1 MSTLARSQLS
11 GGDVLA
17 AIVVFFFGLIM
28 LLVIVGMIREAV
40 WPRQIG
46 NRMKRF
52 FGPGLK
58 LLQAHE
64 KSYPGWDLG
73 SLSRAVASFVEE
85 CCEKGSEQL
94 GSVGAANS
102 IQPLIPIEKENAL
115 AKTRPSALT
124 YERLPVDV
132 EREESFV
139 SNVLYFATV
148 KADVREE
155 ALAKAGRAGT
165 TQFTLTP
172 GGGARGSGTGA
183 ERVAIFMAQASK
195 AVETEYGCEE
205 EVVGKTAPAQAAASN
220 IQLSIACRSKEVADY
235 FFAEIE
241 RRRQELSIY
250 RGKVIEPVINGG
262 GIVTVGFRKIRPLR
276 ADELE
281 LPAAVRELI
290 DGSIVAFYQ
299 NREALRDLGVELKRG
314 VVFHSPPGTGKTSI
328 CLYLAGLLSN
338 FTVCFVSG
346 RRLLYPRELCRMA
359 RYLQPAMLIF
369 EDIDLIANE
378 RDSNQ
383 LSTVLGELMNQID
396 ECEPAEQVLFIM
408 NTNSLQRLERAV
420 RNRPGRVDQIVDI
433 PLPDAEGRKRL
444 LRLFSKGF
452 SPDEGALERVAAATD
467 GATPATLKEVVKRAA
482 VMAVARAGVG
492 RTAAQGARVRAEDL
506 LLAYEQVG
514 KMRREEG

>member
-1 MSTLARSQLS
+1 
-11 GGDVLA
+11 
-17 AIVVFFFGLIM
+17 
-28 LLVIVGMIREAV
+28 
-40 WPRQIG
+40 
-46 NRMKRF
+46 MKRF

-85 CCEKGSEQL
+85 CCESGSQQL

-132 EREESFV
+132 DREESFV

-148 KADVREE
+148 KPQVRGE

-172 GGGARGSGTGA
+172 GGGLRGAGPEA
-183 ERVAIFMAQASK
+183 EKVAIFMTQGSNL
-195 AVETEYGCEE
+195 AVEQDEE
-205 EVVGKTAPAQAAASN
+205 CLGELTRISTTSATTAKVASN
-220 IQLSIACRSKEVADY
+220 IQLSIACHSKDVADF

-250 RGKVIEPVINGG
+250 RGKVIEPVINAG
-262 GIVTVGFRKIRPLR
+262 GIVTVGFRKIRPLQ

-290 DGSIVAFYQ
+290 DGSIIAFYQ
-299 NREALRDLGVELKRG
+299 NREALRELGVELKRG

-359 RYLQPAMLIF
+359 RYLQPAMLVF

-378 RDSNQ
+378 RDSNS

-408 NTNSLQRLERAV
+408 NTNSLERLERAV
-420 RNRPGRVDQIVDI
+420 RNRPGRVDQIVDV

-444 LRLFSKGF
+444 LGLFSKGF
-452 SPDEGALERVAAATD
+452 SPDDAELERVSAATA

-514 KMRREEG
+514 KMRMSDEG